1 MPKVVA
7 PETRRQD
14 VARAVLRIVS
24 RDGLEHASLRNIAEE
39 AGLAIGSVRHYF
51 DNQADVLIFAMEELQ
66 RRIDTRIRAHADK
79 LLDRD
84 AGIDRRAVTE
94 ALLTELLPLD
104 ETRREETVLWLTFT
118 FAARTRPEFRPGAAL
133 MQDAARRL
141 VSRVLDEARLAG
153 ALPAGIDTALEA
165 GRLAALLDGLA
176 LGMVLHPGGIEP
188 PTALRILRRHLRDLT
203 GGGAGTGGAADGD
216 PTPGAPTPGDLLRD
230 GLALGGRD

>member
-51 DNQADVLIFAMEELQ
+51 DNQADVLIFAMEELR
-66 RRIDTRIRAHADK
+66 RRIDTRIRVHAEK
-79 LLDRD
+79 LLDPD
-84 AGIDRRAVTE
+84 AGVDRRAVTE

-104 ETRREETVLWLTFT
+104 GARREEAVLWLAFT

-133 MQDAARRL
+133 MQQAAREL
-141 VSRVLDEARLAG
+141 VSRVLHEARAAG
-153 ALPAGIDTALEA
+153 GLPADVDVELET

-176 LGMVLHPGGIEP
+176 LGMVLQPGGIEAD
-188 PTALRILRRHLRDLT
+188 TALRILRLHLRDLT
-203 GGGAGTGGAADGD
+203 A
-216 PTPGAPTPGDLLRD
+216 
-230 GLALGGRD
+230 GGRD